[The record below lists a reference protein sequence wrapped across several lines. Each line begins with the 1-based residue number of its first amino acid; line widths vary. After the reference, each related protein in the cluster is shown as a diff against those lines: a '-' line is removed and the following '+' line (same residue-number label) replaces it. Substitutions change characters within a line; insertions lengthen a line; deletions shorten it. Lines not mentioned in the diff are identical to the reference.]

1 VVGEVVEQ
9 PVEAIVYLANS
20 RGMMEAGSAK
30 SIRLIGGAGV
40 EREAMALAP
49 HRLGS
54 IFVTGSG
61 RLQQLNNVSFI
72 FHAVVSNM
80 LGEPPRRDLV
90 PRLIG
95 DLLEMAE
102 QRRVRS
108 IAVPV
113 IGAAVEASEEERAAA
128 IDIMVDAIVSYL
140 RRTAS
145 RLERIILVAR
155 FADDEPLLA
164 ASIDRARRRTWV
176 E

>member
-1 VVGEVVEQ
+1 
-9 PVEAIVYLANS
+9 
-20 RGMMEAGSAK
+20 
-30 SIRLIGGAGV
+30 
-40 EREAMALAP
+40 
-49 HRLGS
+49 
-54 IFVTGSG
+54 
-61 RLQQLNNVSFI
+61 
-72 FHAVVSNM
+72 M